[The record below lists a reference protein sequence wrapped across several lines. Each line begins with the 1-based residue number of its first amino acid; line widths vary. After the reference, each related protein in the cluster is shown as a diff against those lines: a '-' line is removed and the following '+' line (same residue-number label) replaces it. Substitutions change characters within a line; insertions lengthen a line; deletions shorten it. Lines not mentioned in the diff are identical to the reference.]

1 MQFQNKLKQNTHI
14 VCLIGHPILHSF
26 SPMMHNIAFDL
37 SGLNYL
43 YLPFDV
49 PPASLKD
56 AMRGVIALGI
66 KGFNV
71 TIPHKEKISEYLTNI
86 SEEAAV
92 IGAVNTVVNE
102 NGKLNGCNTDVEGA
116 IRTLS
121 PYKEDI
127 SGQTVSIIGAGGASR
142 SVIYALIRH
151 FKVNNINIINRTL
164 QKAES
169 LCEYFSNKMHFENFK
184 AYDLMPPDL
193 VNILNNSKLIVN
205 TTPVGMHPDTD
216 DSPTTNHKSF
226 NKDQIIFDVVYNP
239 LKTKFLQTAEI
250 SGAKVVNGLTMLI
263 EQGASSF
270 ELWTG
275 EKMPVQ
281 KIYRTLFSYLSN

>member
-127 SGQTVSIIGAGGASR
+127 
-142 SVIYALIRH
+142 
-151 FKVNNINIINRTL
+151 
-164 QKAES
+164 
-169 LCEYFSNKMHFENFK
+169 
-184 AYDLMPPDL
+184 
-193 VNILNNSKLIVN
+193 
-205 TTPVGMHPDTD
+205 
-216 DSPTTNHKSF
+216 
-226 NKDQIIFDVVYNP
+226 
-239 LKTKFLQTAEI
+239 
-250 SGAKVVNGLTMLI
+250 
-263 EQGASSF
+263 
-270 ELWTG
+270 
-275 EKMPVQ
+275 
-281 KIYRTLFSYLSN
+281 